1 MHNITTNKKPLNR
14 LVNTLPNLP
23 KTCAEKFNFAVVQ
36 KRVDTLK
43 FHWNYVHYWPY
54 KFVQRV
60 HNITTSKKQLYRHVN
75 TLLNLPQTCA
85 EKFNFV
91 VVQMKVDTLKFH
103 WNYVHYLPYKIVQRV
118 HNITTSKKPLNR
130 LVNTLP
136 NFPISC
142 AEKFNFAVVQKRVD
156 TLKFHWNYVHYWPYK
171 FVQRMHNITTSKKQL
186 YGLVNTLLN
195 LPESCAEK
203 FNFAVVQKWVDT
215 LKFHWNYVPHWPY
228 KFVQRV
234 HNITTGKK
242 KLYRLVNTLL
252 NLPESCA
259 EKFNFAVVQKR
270 VDTLKFH
277 WNYVHYWPYKF
288 VQRVHNITTSKKQLY
303 SHVNTLLNLPQTC
316 AEKFN
321 FAVVQKRVDTLKFHW
336 NYVHYWPYKF
346 VQRVHNITTSK
357 KQLYR
362 LVNTLLNLPES
373 SAEKFNFAVVQKWV
387 DTLKFRW
394 NYVHYWPYKF
404 VQRVHNITTSK
415 KNSTGL

>member
-1 MHNITTNKKPLNR
+1 MHNITTSKKQLYRHVNTLLNLPQTCAEKFNFAVVQKRVDTLKFHWNYVHYWPYKIVQRVHNITTCKKPLKR

-23 KTCAEKFNFAVVQ
+23 KTCAEKFNFAVVQKRVDTLKFHWNYVHYWPYKFVQRVHNITTSKKQLYRQVNTLLNLPQTCAEKFNFAVVQ

-85 EKFNFV
+85 EKFNF
-91 VVQMKVDTLKFH
+91 
-103 WNYVHYLPYKIVQRV
+103 
-118 HNITTSKKPLNR
+118 
-130 LVNTLP
+130 
-136 NFPISC
+136 
-142 AEKFNFAVVQKRVD
+142 
-156 TLKFHWNYVHYWPYK
+156 
-171 FVQRMHNITTSKKQL
+171 
-186 YGLVNTLLN
+186 
-195 LPESCAEK
+195 
-203 FNFAVVQKWVDT
+203 
-215 LKFHWNYVPHWPY
+215 
-228 KFVQRV
+228 
-234 HNITTGKK
+234 
-242 KLYRLVNTLL
+242 
-252 NLPESCA
+252 
-259 EKFNFAVVQKR
+259 AVVQKR

-288 VQRVHNITTSKKQLY
+288 VQRVHNITTSKKPLNRLVNTLLNLPQTCAEKFNFAVVQKRVDTLKFHWNYVHYWPYMFVQRVHNITTSKKQLY
-303 SHVNTLLNLPQTC
+303 RHVNTFLNLPQTC

-362 LVNTLLNLPES
+362 HVNTLLNLPQTC
-373 SAEKFNFAVVQKWV
+373 AEKF
-387 DTLKFRW
+387 
-394 NYVHYWPYKF
+394 
-404 VQRVHNITTSK
+404 
-415 KNSTGL
+415 